1 MVSTSGTSRARTS
14 AASAAPASASTLR
27 QPWPRDRRSSSPAP
41 CLTPAPPPPPLALP
55 DPLLHTQSAPPVE
68 GTHCHHCPPA
78 PSTPPTYP
86 CTTLY
91 QPNSTDSLASPFH
104 TSMEEHK
111 NAHVNPHPPP
121 SSSVAPPTSDLTS
134 KSCQPCFAGVLY
146 WAPWLRKWK
155 TICIWARKCFQ
166 WLRLGDCCSETQ
178 EIRGNVIRMVCKKKK
193 KKKKKPSL
201 FILICF

>member
-14 AASAAPASASTLR
+14 AASAAPASANTLR

-121 SSSVAPPTSDLTS
+121 SSSVAPPHVGPNVKVMPALFCWGSILSAMTEEMKNNMHLGQEVFPVAASWRLLQWNTRDKGKCDTN
-134 KSCQPCFAGVLY
+134 GV
-146 WAPWLRKWK
+146 
-155 TICIWARKCFQ
+155 
-166 WLRLGDCCSETQ
+166 
-178 EIRGNVIRMVCKKKK
+178 
-193 KKKKKPSL
+193 
-201 FILICF
+201 